1 MIRISIC
8 FFRPCYENHSP
19 YTALAFYN
27 IPRSNSF
34 NNDYYP
40 DDLYI
45 KIARDYASKNTTDKI
60 KEPEIEISTLFSI
73 QSEFI
78 DEFYIIYLYQN
89 QLLVIDIMMKRY

>member
-1 MIRISIC
+1 MNRFTDTDINELNKLLENDTNKYL
-8 FFRPCYENHSP
+8 FFVRPCYENHSP

-45 KIARDYASKNTTDKI
+45 KDYARDYASKKI
-60 KEPEIEISTLFSI
+60 LHK
-73 QSEFI
+73 
-78 DEFYIIYLYQN
+78 
-89 QLLVIDIMMKRY
+89 KRA